1 MSVFEDFMSTLDLAP
16 DDPDNPAN
24 KRTNVITQHNLDTE
38 AGGGGT
44 FVGGGG
50 IFEGGSMGGSGPGP
64 YNAGNDAEERGGGKG

>member
-1 MSVFEDFMSTLDLAP
+1 MSVFEDFMSTLDFAA

-38 AGGGGT
+38 AGGGGG

-50 IFEGGSMGGSGPGP
+50 AFVGMGSGGFGPGP
-64 YNAGNDAEERGGGKG
+64 YSGGYTGVEAGGG